1 MKLQKLIYTSLC
13 TVTLASTL
21 VPTVSTFAATS
32 TDETTQSVSQTSTYS
47 ADSVAKSPGDTA
59 NVLSESD
66 QARLSNYVS
75 IDPLIKRYVISSVAK
90 NELSFEEFS
99 ILQENIIKANELIN
113 ESSLQNPNSISIEN
127 NAIVITDIS
136 TRAKGVTK
144 AEVHWNYV
152 RIWLSKGTIQGI
164 GAGVTLAGIWIPEPV
179 VSKIAATLGVAI
191 GLIPSG
197 IRFDYNFYIA
207 GLDMATGMRFSA
219 ISNIH
224 WQ

>member
-1 MKLQKLIYTSLC
+1 M
-13 TVTLASTL
+13 
-21 VPTVSTFAATS
+21 
-32 TDETTQSVSQTSTYS
+32 
-47 ADSVAKSPGDTA
+47 
-59 NVLSESD
+59 
-66 QARLSNYVS
+66 
-75 IDPLIKRYVISSVAK
+75 
-90 NELSFEEFS
+90 
-99 ILQENIIKANELIN
+99 
-113 ESSLQNPNSISIEN
+113 
-127 NAIVITDIS
+127 
-136 TRAKGVTK
+136 
-144 AEVHWNYV
+144 
-152 RIWLSKGTIQGI
+152 SKGTIQGI